1 VRLQVTF
8 FGQIDSGEPSV
19 SFLASLT
26 GSSIVGIPLTGD
38 MFLLTRGGSDAEF
51 VLSAGGF
58 HPQFRGPRGVPA
70 LARLG
75 LDLSPA
81 SFLDM
86 RCQAYLAVTSNTVQF
101 GARVDLVAEIAGCGL
116 RGHLGFDVLVQ
127 LQSRAHRADAGDRR
141 VSELPGAAA
150 GPEFA
155 TARTS
160 V

>member
-1 VRLQVTF
+1 
-8 FGQIDSGEPSV
+8 
-19 SFLASLT
+19 
-26 GSSIVGIPLTGD
+26 

-58 HPQFRGPRGVPA
+58 HPQFRAPRGVPA

-86 RCQAYLAVTSNTVQF
+86 RCQAYLAVTSNTWCSSARASTSWPRSPAVGCADISASTCSSSSSPELIVQTPAT
-101 GARVDLVAEIAGCGL
+101 G
-116 RGHLGFDVLVQ
+116 
-127 LQSRAHRADAGDRR
+127 R